1 MEILDLAVS
10 LRDSL
15 PDSGRSCQHT
25 VWWCGCGGRDVGVQ
39 VCGRGDVGGV
49 YGGVDV
55 LGCGCVGVWMWWC
68 RYVCEVYGCVWVVLG
83 NVGVF
88 NVMCVCVCV

>member
-25 VWWCGCGGRDVGVQ
+25 VWWGGCRDVDVGMWMW
-39 VCGRGDVGGV
+39 GAGMWEGDVGGV
-49 YGGVDV
+49 YVYMGVWMCWGVDV
-55 LGCGCVGVWMWWC
+55 VAQ
-68 RYVCEVYGCVWVVLG
+68 
-83 NVGVF
+83 
-88 NVMCVCVCV
+88 VCV